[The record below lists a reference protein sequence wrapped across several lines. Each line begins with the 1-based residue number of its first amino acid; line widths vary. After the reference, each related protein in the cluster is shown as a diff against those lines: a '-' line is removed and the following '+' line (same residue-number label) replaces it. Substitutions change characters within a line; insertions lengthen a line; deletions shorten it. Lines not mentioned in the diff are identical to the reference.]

1 MDLQEQ
7 IQSLPDRI
15 QQIFLENSEVFA
27 KRERIIQ
34 RIMFPSPSLK
44 KGFFHSS
51 STSEAVCA
59 NVRLQTSL
67 LCILNRVTS
76 IKFLCEI
83 EKKISTKKDI
93 KLEDI
98 ENIFNDV
105 IPTSRTKVEYT
116 GSKTLQKEYSNTQSR
131 STGERGYREFIS
143 NQPWSTGERGYMELG
158 NTQPWSTG
166 ERGYMELGNT
176 QPWSTGERGYMELGN
191 TQSRS
196 TGERGYME
204 LGNTQSRSTG
214 ERGYMELGNTQ
225 SRSTGERGYMELGN
239 TQSWST
245 GERGHKEF
253 SNKIPQR
260 EVRKLA
266 LTNAFINYDEDSS
279 FAVPILFPANFYTVK
294 PLEDATNVAVILYV
308 EYTRHTIE
316 RVKERL
322 QNVKKV
328 PEEVVFIVLYSTGA
342 VFDDEVPKKPLYDL
356 GAKQIHILKFPYKLK
371 NGDKGLEKSLPDF
384 NESDL
389 SKIAAL
395 ITKV

>member
-191 TQSRS
+191 TQS
-196 TGERGYME
+196 
-204 LGNTQSRSTG
+204 
-214 ERGYMELGNTQ
+214 
-225 SRSTGERGYMELGN
+225 
-239 TQSWST
+239 WST